1 MQDVFLIAEDRSAAL
16 EEAPQA
22 YKDID
27 EVIAAVVGAG
37 LARVVARMRPR
48 AVLKG

>member
-1 MQDVFLIAEDRSAAL
+1 MKGIYLISENIRTVK

-27 EVIAAVVGAG
+27 LITEAVVGAG
-37 LARVVARMRPR
+37 LARTVARLKPL

>member
-1 MQDVFLIAEDRSAAL
+1 MA

-27 EVIAAVVGAG
+27 AVIETVAGAG
-37 LARVVARMRPR
+37 LARVVARLKPL

>member
-1 MQDVFLIAEDRSAAL
+1 MRGITLICEDPHSIK

-27 EVIAAVVGAG
+27 EVIEAVVGAG
-37 LARVVARMRPR
+37 LALPVARMKPM